1 MGKHATSVDSAILRH
16 LNEHGRGWVFTPVQ
30 LNELGSRDAVAS
42 ALKRYKVSGTIRQ
55 IAWGL
60 YDYPVVDPLFGVV
73 PPSAERVV
81 QAIAARDAVRVQPG
95 GAMAANALGLSTQVP
110 SKLVYLT
117 DGRTQRIVVGR
128 SEILLKHTSPRFM
141 ATAGRLSGLVFV
153 ALRFL
158 GKESITDDMIHS
170 LLRRLK
176 HDDIQQIRRDI
187 THAPVWMASA
197 LKPLLSSQVDA

>member
-1 MGKHATSVDSAILRH
+1 
-16 LNEHGRGWVFTPVQ
+16 
-30 LNELGSRDAVAS
+30 
-42 ALKRYKVSGTIRQ
+42 
-55 IAWGL
+55 
-60 YDYPVVDPLFGVV
+60 
-73 PPSAERVV
+73 V